1 MDGERTGDVLVTLP
15 KDNSDDVIVHYGV
28 KGMKWGVRKDRSSGG
43 TGKRKK
49 KKTGLLGRIQKTYQ
63 AKERAAKAEAE
74 LQRMQKAKPGTVF
87 TRNAGKTTGLVRTN
101 DGSAI
106 LRSRYSGMDDDTLRA
121 TVQRLSLE
129 KQYKQLTS
137 ETKNGKQKFNDTLK
151 KVSVGAA
158 KASAIIGVL
167 GGAAAL
173 GAKYGLNEQQ
183 TKNLENTLKIL
194 EILGK

>member
-15 KDNSDDVIVHYGV
+15 KESPDDIIVHYGV

-43 TGKRKK
+43 TGKKK
-49 KKTGLLGRIQKTYQ
+49 KKTGLLGQIQKTYQ
-63 AKERAAKAEAE
+63 AKERAAKAKEQAALAEAAAKKTSSSSRPKSSNSSYKSMSDDD
-74 LQRMQKAKPGTVF
+74 LRRLVQRM
-87 TRNAGKTTGLVRTN
+87 
-101 DGSAI
+101 
-106 LRSRYSGMDDDTLRA
+106 
-121 TVQRLSLE
+121 SLE

-137 ETKNGKQKFNDTLK
+137 ESQNGKKKFTDTLK
-151 KVSVGAA
+151 KASVGAA